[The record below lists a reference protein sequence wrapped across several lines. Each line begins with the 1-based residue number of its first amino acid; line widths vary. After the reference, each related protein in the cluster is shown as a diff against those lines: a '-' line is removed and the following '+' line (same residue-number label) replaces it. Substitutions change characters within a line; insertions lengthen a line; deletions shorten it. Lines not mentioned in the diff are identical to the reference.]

1 MNTSFKHTLRLPS
14 WSEAVLWPLALGLL
28 YWWPVAEGPSLCVY
42 HHLGISWCP
51 GCGLGTALHHLLHGH
66 WAESWAYHKL
76 AGPAALLLIF
86 RSLQVSIKSLQPL
99 WKPRNYFT

>member
-1 MNTSFKHTLRLPS
+1 MNTSFRHSLRLPS
-14 WSEAVLWPLALGLL
+14 WSEAVLWPLALALL

-66 WAESWAYHKL
+66 WTQSWAHHKL
-76 AGPAALLLIF
+76 AGPVAFMLLF
-86 RSLQVSIKSLQPL
+86 RSLRVLITTTRPL
-99 WKPRNYFT
+99 WKPRNYSN